1 MNKFSHKSDSPE
13 MIHLLGHDEWT
24 PAHTHELGHLV
35 YPATGVLSLVTRDG
49 SWIAPSNRV
58 VWVPAEF
65 EHQHRA
71 HGAADMRIVFLPE
84 AMAASLVA
92 HPAVLAMTSLAREA
106 MLMLTGPGHRPKEST
121 DRLRLVIIDE
131 LGTTGEQPLHLPE
144 PHDDRL
150 LAVTELVEE
159 DLSNPVSL
167 AQLGHQVGASE
178 RTLMRLFQQET
189 GMTFRQWRTELRI
202 HRALLLLAD
211 GLSVYDTAAECGWAN
226 PGSFIL
232 AFTSLVGMSP
242 GKYQH
247 SGLRIRSSGV
257 AVDISAV

>member
-1 MNKFSHKSDSPE
+1 MDKFSHESLSPE
-13 MIHLLGHDEWT
+13 LIHLLGHDERT
-24 PAHTHELGHLV
+24 PAHTHDLGHLV
-35 YPATGVLSLVTRDG
+35 YPATGVLSLVTSEG

-71 HGAADMRIVFLPE
+71 HGAADMRVVFLPE
-84 AMAASLVA
+84 QMAEALVA
-92 HPAVLAMTSLAREA
+92 RPAVLATTPLATEA
-106 MLMLTGPGHRPKEST
+106 MLALTGPRRRSKAST

-131 LGTTGEQPLHLPE
+131 LTATGEQPLHLPE

-150 LAVTELVEE
+150 LAVTKLVEE
-159 DLSNPVSL
+159 DLANPVSL
-167 AQLGHQVGASE
+167 AELGHQVGASE
-178 RTLMRLFQQET
+178 RTLSRLFQRET
-189 GMTFRQWRTELRI
+189 GMTFRQWRSELRV

-226 PGSFIL
+226 PGSFIT

-242 GKYQH
+242 GRYQH
-247 SGLRIRSSGV
+247 SLR
-257 AVDISAV
+257 D

>member
-1 MNKFSHKSDSPE
+1 MNKFSHQSLSPE
-13 MIHLLGHDEWT
+13 LIHLLGHDERT
-24 PAHTHELGHLV
+24 PAHTHDLGHLV

-71 HGAADMRIVFLPE
+71 HGATDMRVVFLPDD
-84 AMAASLVA
+84 MAASLVDR
-92 HPAVLAMTSLAREA
+92 PAVLATTPLAREA
-106 MLMLTGPGHRPKEST
+106 MLALTGSRNREKTST
-121 DRLRLVIIDE
+121 DRLRLVVIDE
-131 LGTTGEQPLHLPE
+131 LSATGEQPLYLPE

-150 LAVTELVEE
+150 LAVTNLVEE
-159 DLSNPVSL
+159 DLSNPVPL
-167 AQLGHQVGASE
+167 AELGHQVGASE
-178 RTLMRLFQQET
+178 RTLTRLFQQET
-189 GMTFRQWRTELRI
+189 GMTFRQWRAELRV

-226 PGSFIL
+226 PGSFIT

-242 GKYQH
+242 GRYQH
-247 SGLRIRSSGV
+247 SLSR
-257 AVDISAV
+257 